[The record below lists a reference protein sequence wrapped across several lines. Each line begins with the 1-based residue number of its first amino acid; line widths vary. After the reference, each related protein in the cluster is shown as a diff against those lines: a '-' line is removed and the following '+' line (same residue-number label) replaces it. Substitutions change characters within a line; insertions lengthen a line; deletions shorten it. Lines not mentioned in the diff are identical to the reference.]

1 MLIDAV
7 PVAASGYQDRINP
20 MHMLCLVLIR
30 MVQPSSMHASRLTH
44 KWKKG
49 GGWLAAAAGTASRY
63 WLRTS
68 VY

>member
-1 MLIDAV
+1 
-7 PVAASGYQDRINP
+7 
-20 MHMLCLVLIR
+20 

-49 GGWLAAAAGTASRY
+49 GGWLAAAAGAASRY
-63 WLRTS
+63 WLRMS